1 MPRKG
6 TRKKRSAVDCANR
19 DLQKVLEREK
29 YQIDDIKYAI
39 KDDQKQIEHF
49 KRKLAEREKALEL
62 AEKALELAETKYEQ
76 SKETIIK
83 NAEKV
88 RIKVGQAIYHKKY
101 GNCLVKDLRLTRTGK
116 SVQAVLTGVEG
127 GTYKV
132 PHNQCIPFQDM
143 TTAIFG

>member
-62 AEKALELAETKYEQ
+62 AETKYEQ

-116 SVQAVLTGVEG
+116 GVQAVLTAVQG

-143 TTAIFG
+143 TTAVFG

>member
-62 AEKALELAETKYEQ
+62 AETKYEQ

-116 SVQAVLTGVEG
+116 GVQAVLTGVQG

-143 TTAIFG
+143 TTAVFG